1 MKSLR
6 VIAAA
11 VAALAW
17 PAAGHA
23 GMTKAQYNIEKG
35 RIGAEFESA
44 RLKCDSYGGNARDI
58 CLAEA
63 RGNLQVA
70 MAELQ
75 ERRTPS
81 SRTRYKLRI
90 AKAEAE
96 FDVASEECDERASAA
111 KEACLAEV
119 REALARDKADA
130 RRDRKPGSRRTGVS
144 PAALRY

>member
-6 VIAAA
+6 LIAMA
-11 VAALAW
+11 VAVLAW

-23 GMTKAQYNIEKG
+23 GMTKKEYSIHKE

-70 MAELQ
+70 MAELE
-75 ERRTPS
+75 ERRAPS
-81 SRTRYKLRI
+81 SRARYRLRI

-96 FDVASEECDERASAA
+96 FDVASEECDERTSAA
-111 KEACLAEV
+111 KDACLAEV

-130 RRDRKPGSRRTGVS
+130 RRGRKPASRTGAS
-144 PAALRY
+144 PTALRY